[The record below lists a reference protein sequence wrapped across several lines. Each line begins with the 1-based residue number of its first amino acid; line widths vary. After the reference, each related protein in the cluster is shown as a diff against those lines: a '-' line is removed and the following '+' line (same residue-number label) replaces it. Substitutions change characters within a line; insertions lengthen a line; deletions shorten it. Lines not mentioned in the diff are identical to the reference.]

1 MNLTFLDTSGIQSAS
16 VATLTGVA
24 AASAPIIAVTPKMAF
39 TPITLMLVLMAIG
52 ALVGLGQALASSEPV
67 TVRQTIGRTLV
78 STAVAMVSTCIYYLK
93 PDIDPLVVIGV
104 GSLLSVMGSGVLSDI
119 VKARLG
125 VNNSKPPE

>member
-24 AASAPIIAVTPKMAF
+24 AASAPIIAVTPSMAF

-93 PDIDPLVVIGV
+93 PDVDPLVVIGV

-119 VKARLG
+119 VKSRFSG
-125 VNNSKPPE
+125 PNSK

>member
-125 VNNSKPPE
+125 VSNTKPPE

>member
-93 PDIDPLVVIGV
+93 PDVDPLVVIGV

-125 VNNSKPPE
+125 VSNTKPPE